1 MAMTTN
7 ATNLEKPV
15 SHSRWAWV
23 IATFFGIGRLQP
35 GPGTWAS
42 LATVLL
48 WWAAASRIHPASGI
62 VIGSTLF
69 PFALPA
75 IAVAVIVTFIGI
87 PASTRVAQESGVHDP
102 GFVVIDE
109 VAGQMLPLIIAPIV
123 WKYLLLSFIL
133 FRCFD
138 ILKPPPLRALERLPD
153 GVGIM
158 LDDVGAGIYAL
169 VVLAVVLKFWPAL

>member
-1 MAMTTN
+1 MAMTTS
-7 ATNLEKPV
+7 AADL
-15 SHSRWAWV
+15 SRSSSRTAWAWV
-23 IATFFGIGRLQP
+23 IATFFGVGRLGP

-48 WWAAASRIHPASGI
+48 WWLLAR
-62 VIGSTLF
+62 
-69 PFALPA
+69 ALPA
-75 IAVAVIVTFIGI
+75 HLPQLAIFIALLVTAVGI
-87 PASTRVAQESGVHDP
+87 PASTRVAHESGVNDP

-109 VAGQMLPLIIAPIV
+109 VAGQMFPLIIAPVV
-123 WKYLLLSFIL
+123 WKYLLLSLIL

-169 VVLAVVLKFWPAL
+169 AVMAVVLKFWPAL